1 MSETHAPAQA
11 GLLVIDDNGNFRFQD
26 GLGAQADVQER
37 LKGLRGQLRTRR
49 LFGVELS
56 GARYTVLGWRGADAT
71 LFLIHRGKRED
82 TLLDFIG
89 SVDFA
94 YSILNHLVSSPYE
107 GMTVV
112 DREAKVRFI
121 SPVHEGFF
129 RLGTGEAAGKP
140 VTEVIENTRLHEILR
155 TGKAEI
161 GRVQE
166 MRGVTRVVSRIPIV
180 EGGAV
185 VGAIGQVMFK
195 APEQLQQ
202 LSLEVN
208 RLRDEIAQYKRELT
222 GLRTRSTGI
231 EQIIGTS
238 DAIRQLKADIAKVAP
253 LDVPVLL
260 IGESGTGKELVAN
273 AIHSL
278 SARHGRPMVMVN
290 SAALP
295 ASLAE
300 SELFGYEPGAFTGA
314 ERKGRK
320 GKFESAH
327 KSTLFLDEVGDMP
340 LDLQV
345 KLLRILQDGVFERV
359 GGEQQRFSDFRL
371 VSATNRDLG
380 QMIQSEKFRLDLY
393 YRISPVTLRLP
404 PLRERLEDI
413 PAIVQGF
420 LAGLSGR
427 NRNNVRFVDDKVY
440 GYLQSLK
447 WPGNVRQ
454 LLHEVERAAIFSDGT
469 TIRIEDFRPSALP
482 GMPSVTVPAPAVPTE
497 AATAPPG
504 VPSGQVAD
512 MRSAVGNVEESLIRD
527 ALKRHDGNKK
537 RAAEELGI
545 SRSYLYKR
553 LRTIGEQA

>member
-1 MSETHAPAQA
+1 MTTADAARS
-11 GLLVIDDNGNFRFQD
+11 GLLVLSMDGNVRFQS
-26 GLGAQADVQER
+26 GLGARADVR
-37 LKGLRGQLRTRR
+37 NTLIGLRDQLKERR
-49 LFGVELS
+49 LFGINVD
-56 GARYTVLGWRGADAT
+56 GTRRVVLGWRAPDAV
-71 LFLIHRGKRED
+71 LFLIHEGKRDD
-82 TLLDFIG
+82 TLLDFVG

-94 YSILNHLVSSPYE
+94 YAILNHLVSSPYE

-112 DREAKVRFI
+112 DEHAKVRFI

-140 VTEVIENTRLHEILR
+140 VTEVIENTRLHEIVR

-161 GRVQE
+161 GKIQL
-166 MRGVTRVVSRIPIV
+166 MRGVTRVVSRIPII
-180 EGGAV
+180 EDGRL

-208 RLRDEIAQYKRELT
+208 RLRDEVAQYKREIS
-222 GLRTRSTGI
+222 GLLNRSTGLD
-231 EQIIGTS
+231 QIIGTS
-238 DAIRQLKADIAKVAP
+238 DAIRQLKADLAKVAP
-253 LDVPVLL
+253 LDVPVLV

-273 AIHSL
+273 ALHSL

-327 KSTLFLDEVGDMP
+327 KSTLFLDEIGDMP

-393 YRISPVTLRLP
+393 YRISPVTLKIP

-413 PAIVQGF
+413 PAIVHGF
-420 LAGLSGR
+420 LASLGSR
-427 NRNNVRFVDDKVY
+427 NRSTVRFVDEKVY

-469 TIRIEDFRPSALP
+469 TIRVEDFRPSALP
-482 GMPSVTVPAPAVPTE
+482 GMAVSPPPVTPTSPVATEIRAAV
-497 AATAPPG
+497 A
-504 VPSGQVAD
+504 S
-512 MRSAVGNVEESLIRD
+512 VEESLIRE
-527 ALKRHDGNKK
+527 ALQRHGGNKK
-537 RAAEELGI
+537 RVAEELGI

-553 LRTIGEQA
+553 LRSIEQAV

>member
-1 MSETHAPAQA
+1 MTQTIGATRS
-11 GLLVIDDNGNFRFQD
+11 GVLVLDDGGNVRFQS
-26 GLGAQADVQER
+26 GLGGRADVR
-37 LKGLRGQLRTRR
+37 GTLGGLRGQLKERR
-49 LFGVELS
+49 LFGIDVD
-56 GARYTVLGWRGADAT
+56 GAHCFVLGWRGPDAV
-71 LFLIHRGKRED
+71 LFLIHEGKRED
-82 TLLDFIG
+82 TLLDFVG

-94 YSILNHLVSSPYE
+94 YAILNHLVSSPYE

-112 DREAKVRFI
+112 DDKAKIRFI

-129 RLGTGEAAGKP
+129 RLGTGEAVGKP
-140 VTEVIENTRLHEILR
+140 VTEVIENTRLHEIVQS
-155 TGKAEI
+155 GKAEI
-161 GRVQE
+161 GKVQQ
-166 MRGVTRVVSRIPIV
+166 MRGVTRVVSRVPIL
-180 EGGAV
+180 ENRKV

-208 RLRDEIAQYKRELT
+208 RLRDEVAQYKREIS
-222 GLRTRSTGI
+222 GLLNRSTGLD
-231 EQIIGTS
+231 QIIGTS

-253 LDVPVLL
+253 LDVPVLV

-273 AIHSL
+273 ALHSL

-393 YRISPVTLRLP
+393 YRISPVTLKIP

-413 PAIVQGF
+413 PAIVRGF
-420 LAGLSGR
+420 LASLTSR
-427 NRNNVRFVDDKVY
+427 NRSNVRFVDDKVY

-469 TIRIEDFRPSALP
+469 TIRVEDFRPSALP
-482 GMPSVTVPAPAVPTE
+482 GMSPPPPPVTLAPP
-497 AATAPPG
+497 AATE
-504 VPSGQVAD
+504 
-512 MRSAVGNVEESLIRD
+512 MRAAVESVEESLIRE
-527 ALKRHDGNKK
+527 ALQRHGGNKK
-537 RAAEELGI
+537 RVAEELGI

-553 LRTIGEQA
+553 LRSIEEAV

>member
-1 MSETHAPAQA
+1 MTQA
-11 GLLVIDDNGNFRFQD
+11 GDATRSGVLVLDDNGNVRFQS
-26 GLGAQADVQER
+26 GLGGRADVRGALAGLRDR
-37 LKGLRGQLRTRR
+37 LKKRR
-49 LFGVELS
+49 LFGIDVD
-56 GARYTVLGWRGADAT
+56 GARCFVLGWRGPDAV
-71 LFLIHRGKRED
+71 LFLIHEGKRED
-82 TLLDFIG
+82 TLLDFVG
-89 SVDFA
+89 SVDIA
-94 YSILNHLVSSPYE
+94 YAILNHLVSSPYE

-112 DREAKVRFI
+112 DDKAKVRFI

-129 RLGTGEAAGKP
+129 RLGTGEAVGKP
-140 VTEVIENTRLHEILR
+140 VTEVIENTRLHEIVQS
-155 TGKAEI
+155 GKAEI
-161 GRVQE
+161 GKIQQ
-166 MRGVTRVVSRIPIV
+166 MRGVTRVVSRVPIH
-180 EGGAV
+180 EDGKL

-208 RLRDEIAQYKRELT
+208 RLRDEVAQYKREIS
-222 GLRTRSTGI
+222 GLLNRSTGLD
-231 EQIIGTS
+231 QIIGTS
-238 DAIRQLKADIAKVAP
+238 DAIRQLKADLAKVAP
-253 LDVPVLL
+253 LDVPVLV

-273 AIHSL
+273 ALHSL

-393 YRISPVTLRLP
+393 YRISPVTLKIP

-413 PAIVQGF
+413 PAIVRGF
-420 LAGLSGR
+420 LASLSSR
-427 NRNNVRFVDDKVY
+427 NRSSVRFVDDKVY

-469 TIRIEDFRPSALP
+469 TIRVEDFRPSALP
-482 GMPSVTVPAPAVPTE
+482 GMAAPPPPAALAPP
-497 AATAPPG
+497 AATE
-504 VPSGQVAD
+504 
-512 MRSAVGNVEESLIRD
+512 MRAAVESVEESLIRE
-527 ALKRHDGNKK
+527 ALQRHGGNKK
-537 RAAEELGI
+537 RVAEELGI

-553 LRTIGEQA
+553 LRSIEEAV

>member
-1 MSETHAPAQA
+1 MTTTGDAARS
-11 GLLVIDDNGNFRFQD
+11 GLLVLDGNGNVRFQS
-26 GLGAQADVQER
+26 GLGARPDVR
-37 LKGLRGQLRTRR
+37 DTLAGLRGQLQDRR
-49 LFGVELS
+49 LFGIDVD
-56 GARYTVLGWRGADAT
+56 GARRVVLGWRAPDAS
-71 LFLIHRGKRED
+71 LFLIHEGKPDD
-82 TLLDFIG
+82 TLLDFVG

-94 YSILNHLVSSPYE
+94 YAILNHLVSSPYE

-112 DREAKVRFI
+112 DDKAKVRFI

-140 VTEVIENTRLHEILR
+140 VTEVIENTRLHEIVQ

-161 GRVQE
+161 GKIQR
-166 MRGVTRVVSRIPIV
+166 MRGVTRVVSRVPIH
-180 EGGAV
+180 EDGKL

-208 RLRDEIAQYKRELT
+208 RLRDEVAQYKREIT
-222 GLRTRSTGI
+222 GLLNRSTGL

-238 DAIRQLKADIAKVAP
+238 DAIRQLKADLAKVAP
-253 LDVPVLL
+253 LDVPVLV

-273 AIHSL
+273 ALHSL

-393 YRISPVTLRLP
+393 YRISPVTLKIP

-420 LAGLSGR
+420 LANLNGR
-427 NRNNVRFVDDKVY
+427 NRSTVRFVDERVY

-469 TIRIEDFRPSALP
+469 TIRVEDFRPSALP
-482 GMPSVTVPAPAVPTE
+482 GMAAPPPPVTLAPHP
-497 AATAPPG
+497 AATE
-504 VPSGQVAD
+504 
-512 MRSAVGNVEESLIRD
+512 MRAAVESVEESLIRE
-527 ALKRHDGNKK
+527 ALQRHGGNKK
-537 RAAEELGI
+537 RVAEELGI

-553 LRTIGEQA
+553 LRTIEEAV

>member
-1 MSETHAPAQA
+1 MSETHDPARA

-26 GLGAQADVQER
+26 GLGARADVQER

-49 LFGVELS
+49 LFGVELD
-56 GARYTVLGWRGADAT
+56 GVRYTVLGWRGADAT

-112 DREAKVRFI
+112 DHEAKVRFI

-180 EGGAV
+180 EGGVV

-420 LAGLSGR
+420 LAGLSSR

-469 TIRIEDFRPSALP
+469 TIRVEDFRPSALP
-482 GMPSVTVPAPAVPTE
+482 GMPSVAIPGPS
-497 AATAPPG
+497 APPELAAAPG
-504 VPSGQVAD
+504 AAPGQAAD
-512 MRSAVGNVEESLIRD
+512 MRSAVGTVEESLIRD
-527 ALKRHDGNKK
+527 ALKRNDGNKK

-553 LRTIGEQA
+553 LRAIEAQG

>member
-1 MSETHAPAQA
+1 MVHAVEAA
-11 GLLVIDDNGNFRFQD
+11 RSGLLVLNDEDNVGFQS
-26 GLGAQADVQER
+26 GLGARPDVREKLADLR
-37 LKGLRGQLRTRR
+37 ASLKERR
-49 LFGVELS
+49 LFGIDVD
-56 GARYTVLGWRGADAT
+56 GTHCFVLGWRSGSAV
-71 LFLIHRGKRED
+71 LFLIHEGKRED
-82 TLLDFIG
+82 TLLDFVG

-94 YSILNHLVSSPYE
+94 YAILNHLVSSPYE

-112 DREAKVRFI
+112 DDKAKVRFI

-129 RLGTGEAAGKP
+129 RLGTGEAVGKP
-140 VTEVIENTRLHEILR
+140 VTEVIENTRLHEIVR

-161 GRVQE
+161 GRIQQ

-180 EGGAV
+180 EDGKL

-208 RLRDEIAQYKRELT
+208 RLRDEVAQYKREIS
-222 GLRTRSTGI
+222 GLLNRSTGLD
-231 EQIIGTS
+231 QIIGTS
-238 DAIRQLKADIAKVAP
+238 DAIRQLKADLAKVAP
-253 LDVPVLL
+253 LDVPVLV

-273 AIHSL
+273 ALHSL

-393 YRISPVTLRLP
+393 YRISPVTLKIP

-420 LAGLSGR
+420 LASLGSR
-427 NRNNVRFVDDKVY
+427 NRSSVRFVDEKVY

-469 TIRIEDFRPSALP
+469 TIRVEDFRPSALP
-482 GMPSVTVPAPAVPTE
+482 GMS
-497 AATAPPG
+497 APP
-504 VPSGQVAD
+504 PPLTLAPPVATE
-512 MRSAVGNVEESLIRD
+512 MRAAVESVEESLIRE
-527 ALKRHDGNKK
+527 ALQRHGGNKK
-537 RAAEELGI
+537 RVAEELGI

-553 LRTIGEQA
+553 LRTIKEAV

>member
-1 MSETHAPAQA
+1 MSETHDPVEA
-11 GLLVIDDNGNFRFQD
+11 GLLVLDGQSNVRFQS
-26 GLGAQADVQER
+26 GLGVRADVQER
-37 LKGLRGQLRTRR
+37 LKGLRGQLKARR
-49 LFGVELS
+49 LFGIELD
-56 GARYTVLGWRGADAT
+56 GARCTVLGWRGADAT
-71 LFLIHRGKRED
+71 LFLVHRGQRED

-112 DREAKVRFI
+112 DHEAKVRFI

-140 VTEVIENTRLHEILR
+140 VTEVIENTRLHEIVR

-161 GRVQE
+161 GRVQQ

-273 AIHSL
+273 ALHSL

-420 LAGLSGR
+420 LAGLSSR
-427 NRNNVRFVDDKVY
+427 NRSNVRFVDDKVY

-469 TIRIEDFRPSALP
+469 TIRVEDFRPSALP
-482 GMPSVTVPAPAVPTE
+482 GMPSVVPAPTVAPEPAAVASG
-497 AATAPPG
+497 AA
-504 VPSGQVAD
+504 PSASGAD
-512 MRSAVGNVEESLIRD
+512 MRSTVENVEESLIRD

-553 LRTIGEQA
+553 LRLIEEQA

>member
-1 MSETHAPAQA
+1 MSETHDPAEA
-11 GLLVIDDNGNFRFQD
+11 GLLVLDGQSNVKFQT
-26 GLGAQADVQER
+26 GLGARADVQER
-37 LKGLRGQLRTRR
+37 LTGLRGQLGTRR
-49 LFGVELS
+49 LFGIELD
-56 GARYTVLGWRGADAT
+56 GARCTVLGWRGADAT
-71 LFLIHRGKRED
+71 LFLIHRGQRED

-112 DREAKVRFI
+112 DHEAKVRFI

-140 VTEVIENTRLHEILR
+140 VTEVIENTRLHEIVR

-161 GRVQE
+161 GRVQQ

-180 EGGAV
+180 EDGAV

-273 AIHSL
+273 ALHSL

-420 LAGLSGR
+420 LAGLSSR
-427 NRNNVRFVDDKVY
+427 NRSNVRFVDDKVY

-469 TIRIEDFRPSALP
+469 TIRVEDFRPSALP
-482 GMPSVTVPAPAVPTE
+482 GMPSVVVPPPAVAPE
-497 AATAPPG
+497 PAAA
-504 VPSGQVAD
+504 VPSGGSAD
-512 MRSAVGNVEESLIRD
+512 MRSAVENVEESLIRD

-553 LRTIGEQA
+553 LRLIEEQA

>member
-1 MSETHAPAQA
+1 MTQTSDATRS
-11 GLLVIDDNGNFRFQD
+11 GVLVLDESGNVKFQS
-26 GLGAQADVQER
+26 GLGERADVR
-37 LKGLRGQLRTRR
+37 GTLLGLRSQLKERR
-49 LFGVELS
+49 LFGIDVD
-56 GARYTVLGWRGADAT
+56 GTHCFVLGWRGPDAA
-71 LFLIHRGKRED
+71 LFLIHAGKRED
-82 TLLDFIG
+82 TLLDFVG

-94 YSILNHLVSSPYE
+94 YAILNHLVSSPYE

-112 DREAKVRFI
+112 DDKAKIRFI

-129 RLGTGEAAGKP
+129 HLGTGEAVGKP
-140 VTEVIENTRLHEILR
+140 VTEVIENTRLHEIVQS
-155 TGKAEI
+155 GKAEI
-161 GRVQE
+161 GKIQQ
-166 MRGVTRVVSRIPIV
+166 MRGVTRVVSRVPIL
-180 EGGAV
+180 ENRKV

-208 RLRDEIAQYKRELT
+208 RLRDEVAQYKREIS
-222 GLRTRSTGI
+222 GLLNRSTGLD
-231 EQIIGTS
+231 QIIGTS
-238 DAIRQLKADIAKVAP
+238 DAIRQLKADLAKVAP
-253 LDVPVLL
+253 LDVPVLV

-273 AIHSL
+273 ALHSL

-393 YRISPVTLRLP
+393 YRISPVTLKIP

-420 LAGLSGR
+420 LASLSSR
-427 NRNNVRFVDDKVY
+427 NRSSVRFVDDKVY

-469 TIRIEDFRPSALP
+469 TIRVEDFRPSALP
-482 GMPSVTVPAPAVPTE
+482 GMSPPPPPVTIAPP
-497 AATAPPG
+497 AATE
-504 VPSGQVAD
+504 
-512 MRSAVGNVEESLIRD
+512 MRAAVESVEESLIRE
-527 ALKRHDGNKK
+527 ALQRHGGNKK
-537 RAAEELGI
+537 RVAEELGI

-553 LRTIGEQA
+553 LRSIEEAV